1 MTEPTVERIP
11 QHRHC
16 EKCGKAFVGKGNFCS
31 PECEETARGEVKG
44 KLRKLMSVQRTE
56 AVAFRVGVRGA
67 SYE

>member
-16 EKCGKAFVGKGNFCS
+16 EKCGKAFVGKGRFCS

-44 KLRKLMSVQRTE
+44 KLRKLMLIWVALV
-56 AVAFRVGVRGA
+56 AVVVVCVVI
-67 SYE
+67 SI